1 MKRTVSNQVTG
12 EKITFLE
19 TAKDT
24 NGVYLFIEVALPPH
38 GKGPPLHIH
47 DFTCTLRNVMF
58 YNRAT
63 GT

>member
-24 NGVYLFIEVALPPH
+24 NGVYLFIEVALPPTW
-38 GKGPPLHIH
+38 KGSPL
-47 DFTCTLRNVMF
+47 T
-58 YNRAT
+58 YS
-63 GT
+63 